1 MLFDA
6 NSDAA
11 AGASSSVSRGH
22 ARGPPVRL
30 MSIGGSMIAGGIPGG
45 CPGSFSGHNRYDDS
59 CTYPRLFAAKLAKK
73 NGVSF
78 ENGAQGGTSTLSALP
93 LLDTILREGTD
104 LLLVD
109 YSVND
114 ALAIDTSGTAKPRD
128 YSRWSMQVGA
138 ATEALVRHMLARYP
152 RTALLLVDAYC
163 HETSL
168 QQQKAAIARH
178 YRIPYFA
185 FVEHLQGHHRK
196 AACERAW
203 GPRGLPHPN
212 ASTHEHIAHTL
223 AAWWQRKVG
232 YDGKVHADLSS
243 TIADLSAAATSA
255 NGNLPGPL
263 KNESLQLLPCRP
275 ITMYD
280 AMRPDSS
287 GKMGPNVSRGNWTL
301 YADRPGKPGFISTGP
316 HGSQLAFWLRFGAQ
330 PRLVL
335 LYDRSYRGFA
345 DAVVQLDGSE
355 LAVGLRG
362 MRTDAQ
368 KITQTELLQFDLTQD
383 ITPVYGRPG
392 SGTHWLYHSVS
403 ARLKAA
409 GVHERVQRLAG
420 LMSMDGVEREGE
432 TRHRMNAASFGVVEP
447 FSSRL
452 LRVTLV
458 TKQDTDAKFKLKLVS
473 SC

>member
-1 MLFDA
+1 
-6 NSDAA
+6 
-11 AGASSSVSRGH
+11 
-22 ARGPPVRL
+22 
-30 MSIGGSMIAGGIPGG
+30 MIAGGITGG
-45 CPGSFSGHNRYDDS
+45 CPGSASSTSGYDDS
-59 CTYPRLFAAKLAKK
+59 CTYPRLFAAKLAKA
-73 NGVSF
+73 NRVSF
-78 ENGAQGGTSTLSALP
+78 KNRAQGGTTTLSALP
-93 LLDTILREGTD
+93 LLDTILREGAD

-114 ALAIDTSGTAKPRD
+114 AFAIDTSGKAKARD
-128 YSRWSMQVGA
+128 HSRMQMGA

-163 HETSL
+163 HETPL

-185 FVEHLQGHHRK
+185 FEPFQGHHWESGCK
-196 AACERAW
+196 RAW
-203 GPRGLPHPN
+203 GPRGLAHPN
-212 ASTHEHIAHTL
+212 ASTHEHIANKL
-223 AAWWQRKVG
+223 AAWWQQKVA
-232 YDGKVHADLSS
+232 YDGKVHADLPS
-243 TIADLSAAATSA
+243 TIADLSATATSA

-263 KNESLQLLPCRP
+263 RKESLQLLPCRT

-280 AMRPDSS
+280 AMRRDAT
-287 GKMGPNVSRGNWTL
+287 GWEVPNVARGNWTR
-301 YADRPGKPGFISTGP
+301 YADRSGKPGFISTGP
-316 HGSQLAFWLRFGAQ
+316 HGSQLEFWLRFGAR

-335 LYDRSYRGFA
+335 LYDRSYRDFA
-345 DAVVQLDGSE
+345 DAVLQLDGSE

-368 KITQTELLQFDLTQD
+368 NITQTELLEFDLSQD
-383 ITPVYGRPG
+383 IPPAYGRYH
-392 SGTHWLYHSVS
+392 SGTYWLYYSGS

-409 GVHERVQRLAG
+409 GVHGRVQRLAAR
-420 LMSMDGVEREGE
+420 MSIDGVEREGE
-432 TRHRMNAASFGVVEP
+432 TRHRMNAASLGVVKP

-458 TKQDTDAKFKLKLVS
+458 TKQDANTKFKLKLVS

>member
-1 MLFDA
+1 M
-6 NSDAA
+6 
-11 AGASSSVSRGH
+11 
-22 ARGPPVRL
+22 
-30 MSIGGSMIAGGIPGG
+30 
-45 CPGSFSGHNRYDDS
+45 
-59 CTYPRLFAAKLAKK
+59 
-73 NGVSF
+73 
-78 ENGAQGGTSTLSALP
+78 
-93 LLDTILREGTD
+93 
-104 LLLVD
+104 
-109 YSVND
+109 
-114 ALAIDTSGTAKPRD
+114 
-128 YSRWSMQVGA
+128 W
-138 ATEALVRHMLARYP
+138 
-152 RTALLLVDAYC
+152 
-163 HETSL
+163 
-168 QQQKAAIARH
+168 
-178 YRIPYFA
+178 
-185 FVEHLQGHHRK
+185 
-196 AACERAW
+196 
-203 GPRGLPHPN
+203 PH
-212 ASTHEHIAHTL
+212 
-223 AAWWQRKVG
+223 
-232 YDGKVHADLSS
+232 
-243 TIADLSAAATSA
+243 
-255 NGNLPGPL
+255 
-263 KNESLQLLPCRP
+263 
-275 ITMYD
+275 
-280 AMRPDSS
+280 
-287 GKMGPNVSRGNWTL
+287 VSRGNWTL
-301 YADRPGKPGFISTGP
+301 YADRPGKPGFIFTGP
-316 HGSQLAFWLRFGAQ
+316 HGSQLTFWLRFGAQ

-355 LAVGLRG
+355 LAVGLLG